1 MSFRL
6 LLWSCILLYLLPV
19 WLARFLPMVDLPQHL
34 ALVNI
39 LRNYA
44 NPALDYART
53 YTLHL
58 FPQHNVLHLF
68 ISYALS
74 FLFGIEGANRIFLSA
89 GIILLPLA
97 MLHLLKT
104 CGAPR
109 EFVFLSFPFIYNLNL
124 LWGFVNA
131 ALAIPL
137 VLLLLSLEIR
147 WLQAPTKV
155 EPRRPNTGFHPGP
168 LIELS
173 VLFILIF
180 LAHSLMLLAAIVFYL
195 AVLLARGGKRKGLAL
210 LPLVPVL
217 FLALPWYAQSF
228 TGSSTGLLS
237 ALFSGAAVADYLVR
251 PLQFFANIG
260 FRADDVSVFVYVLV
274 IVAAFSVVIAQVAR
288 NRFRSLFRGG
298 LLLPVILALVSL
310 AGYLLFPG
318 AVTQAWYLNQRLAVF
333 CCLFLVL
340 LAAVA
345 LRRLW
350 GQRPQF
356 PSWLLG
362 SMLLVNL
369 VSGGNTLYRFIAFD
383 REARPLAQLL
393 APLDPDR
400 RLVGLPYNLRTTPDL
415 TGYEVFLHAGC
426 YYQAFKRGHP
436 AFSFASFPFSPV
448 QYRESNRFLKPGYE
462 WSPWYAVFPEG
473 WQEYDYFLVHGK
485 PRPPTSESLERLTL
499 VASAGV
505 WSLYARPD
513 SLR

>member
-1 MSFRL
+1 
-6 LLWSCILLYLLPV
+6 
-19 WLARFLPMVDLPQHL
+19 MVDLPQHL

-53 YTLHL
+53 YSLHL
-58 FPQHNVLHLF
+58 LPQHNVLHLF
-68 ISYALS
+68 TSYALS

-104 CGAPR
+104 CDAPR

-137 VLLLLSLEIR
+137 VLFLLSKEIR
-147 WLQAPTKV
+147 WLGRNEESVSRKV
-155 EPRRPNTGFHPGP
+155 EKSKSP
-168 LIELS
+168 LAPMLLLS

-180 LAHSLMLLAAIVFYL
+180 LAHSLMLLASIVFYL
-195 AVLLARGGKRKGLAL
+195 AVLLASGGRRRGLAL
-210 LPLVPVL
+210 IPLLPVL
-217 FLALPWYAQSF
+217 LLALPWYALSF
-228 TGSSTGLLS
+228 AGGSTDLLNALLS
-237 ALFSGAAVADYLVR
+237 GSAVADYLSR
-251 PLQFFANIG
+251 PFQFLANIG

-274 IVAAFSVVIAQVAR
+274 IVSAFSVIVAQVAR
-288 NRFRSLFRGG
+288 NRFRSLFQGG
-298 LLLPVILALVSL
+298 LLMPSVLALVGL

-318 AVTQAWYLNQRLAVF
+318 AVTQAWYLNQRLTVF

-340 LAAVA
+340 LAAAVVPGI
-345 LRRLW
+345 W
-350 GQRPQF
+350 GQRTRF
-356 PSWLLG
+356 PSWLLA
-362 SMLLVNL
+362 SMLLVNV

-383 REARPLAQLL
+383 REERPLARLL
-393 APLDPDR
+393 APLEPGR
-400 RLVGLPYNLRTTPDL
+400 KLVGLPYNLRTTPDL
-415 TGYEVFLHAGC
+415 TGYEVFMHASC
-426 YYQAFKRGHP
+426 YYQVFKRGYP
-436 AFSFASFPFSPV
+436 GFSFASFPFSPV

-473 WQEYDYFLVHGK
+473 WQDYDYVLVHGR
-485 PRPPTSESLERLTL
+485 PRPPTSESLERLKL
-499 VASAGV
+499 VASAGA